1 MITFLINL
9 SKEKITESTMKIYLY
24 PYLKENKL
32 RIIDKNKMDY
42 EDVVNEIK
50 YYIHNNN
57 NVKFVKKEYQI
68 LIVLPIYD
76 ENSKYF
82 EKNLTNSI
90 YEITEKFYERLLDEK
105 IEPEQVNYLVLDS
118 LERDFMK
125 KAIDINSN
133 ISEELN
139 VDGYISSPIL
149 THEDILEL
157 SNLCKEVLD
166 KNIEKNE
173 KIHDLDDELNTFFK
187 NKKEDI
193 LRTDIGKIKDSAL
206 NEHPKKYRSVY
217 KELKRILEYE
227 INRGSIEKL
236 DIEKILIEI
245 LKNNN
250 YYYNFLF
257 NSNDLKKLQL
267 IWEKNNIVMKEEESF
282 NLSDEFINK
291 IINVKKEL
299 YQEIDNLILSK
310 KEALQLVS
318 KEGSFQ
324 NCYLKEKTLEEIRK
338 SFIDDYLEN
347 YLNEIINTKSIKTK
361 RISTPVE
368 KIKFLLRKYYSLQK
382 IQVLERNSNIY
393 RIPFIVKNTLKYNE
407 NLIKFIYFTMFLIE
421 YGEQKETY
429 MDLGN
434 ILSLENV
441 TYRKEYLKELFD
453 KYKFILKK
461 EEKYIDSK
469 QNNLKSSAKIDY
481 YNPQVGSYNKSYKEN
496 QITEKELPKYSIFFE
511 EDDFKNYKK
520 YWLDDLEKRFDDY
533 IEEANEALFDYKT
546 AKNKFNLHKLE
557 KEIDKNIKDEVREC
571 QEILDKA
578 NKELRKIEEKIKID
592 VKNEW
597 KEKNRQE
604 ISLTEL
610 EELLKIRPIKSDII
624 NLSII
629 LILFFL
635 FCTTFQKTDLISQIF
650 IYGAPVILII
660 ILFLSTVFTLNGQH
674 MGKIKQILNT
684 SKRIRDSYISELRET
699 FNLKK
704 EHIDKQTLYRIAE
717 KNLLLAKKEEK
728 RIQEKIE
735 LLGCYSEILENH
747 CQMVDTILNTLNGI
761 NKNSVDEEEYINETF
776 SNKLEELNSKKAPF
790 ENDIFNL
797 VNYIEIEEYK
807 KFNVLYNDQE
817 NLFIPKNI
825 FGCENIKIVEDEIYK
840 KVGREW

>member
-1 MITFLINL
+1 M
-9 SKEKITESTMKIYLY
+9 
-24 PYLKENKL
+24 
-32 RIIDKNKMDY
+32 
-42 EDVVNEIK
+42 
-50 YYIHNNN
+50 
-57 NVKFVKKEYQI
+57 
-68 LIVLPIYD
+68 
-76 ENSKYF
+76 
-82 EKNLTNSI
+82 
-90 YEITEKFYERLLDEK
+90 
-105 IEPEQVNYLVLDS
+105 
-118 LERDFMK
+118 
-125 KAIDINSN
+125 
-133 ISEELN
+133 
-139 VDGYISSPIL
+139 
-149 THEDILEL
+149 
-157 SNLCKEVLD
+157 
-166 KNIEKNE
+166 
-173 KIHDLDDELNTFFK
+173 DDELNTFFK

>member
-761 NKNSVDEEEYINETF
+761 NKNSVDEEDYINETF

>member
-24 PYLKENKL
+24 PYLKEHKL

-42 EDVVNEIK
+42 EDIVNEIK

-57 NVKFVKKEYQI
+57 SVKFVKKEYQI

-105 IEPEQVNYLVLDS
+105 IEPVQVNYLVLDS

-125 KAIDINSN
+125 KAIDINSS

-157 SNLCKEVLD
+157 SKLCKTILN

-173 KIHDLDDELNTFFK
+173 KIHDLDDELTTFFK

-193 LRTDIGKIKDSAL
+193 LKTDIGKIKDSAL

-227 INRGSIEKL
+227 INRGNIEKL
-236 DIEKILIEI
+236 DLQKTLIEI

-250 YYYNFLF
+250 YYYDFIF
-257 NSNDLKKLQL
+257 NNNDLRKLQF
-267 IWEKNNIVMKEEESF
+267 IWERNNIVMKEEESF

-299 YQEIDNLILSK
+299 FQEIENMISSK

-318 KEGSFQ
+318 KDGNFQ

-338 SFIDDYLEN
+338 TFIGEYLED
-347 YLNEIINTKSIKTK
+347 YLNEIINTKTIKTK
-361 RISTPVE
+361 KIYTPVE
-368 KIKFLLRKYYSLQK
+368 KMKFLLRKYYSLQK

-429 MDLGN
+429 MDLGS
-434 ILSLENV
+434 IFSLENV
-441 TYRKEYLKELFD
+441 SYRKEYLEGLFD
-453 KYKFILKK
+453 KYKFVLKK
-461 EEKYIDSK
+461 EEKNIDSK
-469 QNNLKSSAKIDY
+469 QQNLKLNAKIDY
-481 YNPQVGSYNKSYKEN
+481 YNPQVGSYNKSNKEN

-511 EDDFKNYKK
+511 EDDFKNYKRD
-520 YWLDDLEKRFDDY
+520 WLDDLEKRFDDY
-533 IEEANEALFDYKT
+533 IEEANEALFDYKA

-571 QEILDKA
+571 QETLDKA
-578 NKELRKIEEKIKID
+578 NRELRKIEEKIKID

-597 KEKNRQE
+597 KDKNKQE
-604 ISLTEL
+604 ISLSEL
-610 EELLKIRPIKSDII
+610 EGLLKIRPIKSDIVT
-624 NLSII
+624 LSII
-629 LILFFL
+629 LILYFL
-635 FCTTFQKTDLISQIF
+635 FCTTFQKTDLVSQIF
-650 IYGAPVILII
+650 IYGAPVILVIV
-660 ILFLSTVFTLNGQH
+660 LFLSIVFVLNGQH

-684 SKRIRDSYISELRET
+684 SKRIRDSYVSELRET

-704 EHIDKQTLYRIAE
+704 EHIDKQILYRIAE

-747 CQMVDTILNTLNGI
+747 CQMVDTIRHTLNGI
-761 NKNSVDEEEYINETF
+761 NNNRVDEEEYRNETF
-776 SNKLEELNSKKAPF
+776 SNKLEELDSKKAPF

-797 VNYIEIEEYK
+797 VNYIEIDEYK